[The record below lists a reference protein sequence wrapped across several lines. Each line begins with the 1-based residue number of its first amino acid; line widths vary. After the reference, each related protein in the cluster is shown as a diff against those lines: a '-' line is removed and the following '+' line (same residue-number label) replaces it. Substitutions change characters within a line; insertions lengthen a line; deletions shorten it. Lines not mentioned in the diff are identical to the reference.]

1 MKSKSATDEKIMQA
15 FAQLVEQQGYSATT
29 TVQLA
34 QTAGVN
40 ESTIFRH
47 FADKLGL
54 ATGLIVRYRKSLM
67 DIIAD
72 FKPVWDLETDLI
84 DFSRC
89 FRKQWPKQHVM
100 VMLMSTV
107 KDPAQKQKLH
117 AATYQIKNGIQEQI
131 TQYLE
136 QMQKRGRIRE
146 DVNPEQI
153 ALNFIWLNIG
163 QFWTSRFWENEQHQ
177 LSDERFYEL
186 SIRPFVHLLTT

>member
-1 MKSKSATDEKIMQA
+1 MKKSCRRLLNWLNSKATA
-15 FAQLVEQQGYSATT
+15 PT

-47 FADKLGL
+47 FGDKLGL

-107 KDPAQKQKLH
+107 KDPAQKQKLLRRLIRLKM
-117 AATYQIKNGIQEQI
+117 AFKN
-131 TQYLE
+131 
-136 QMQKRGRIRE
+136 RSR
-146 DVNPEQI
+146 
-153 ALNFIWLNIG
+153 NI
-163 QFWTSRFWENEQHQ
+163 
-177 LSDERFYEL
+177 
-186 SIRPFVHLLTT
+186 